1 MTRTPKSRLFNLFL
15 PGAALIICV
24 LGVFYNF
31 QSRYYYQIPA
41 ILIPLS
47 AAAFLLNN
55 LYQKSKKEHLL
66 NTELEDMLGK
76 INLAY
81 QQLETEEARNKSLR
95 HKIRRYDILAVLIE
109 RLNQN
114 LSLEETVNTLVE
126 SAYSLL
132 GQGDSSCLL
141 YLSEGSSDKLYLAAA
156 DKNSSIKEKYGDMF
170 DEWLI
175 KHSQPLLV
183 EDTLSDFR
191 FDSDKFRKS
200 SKRGIG
206 SIISCCLVSRRRPI
220 GLLRLDNPAQKY
232 FGLEELRLLNTI
244 ADIASIAVDNSKY
257 YQHIKDLAATDSLTH
272 LYTRRFILER
282 LEEEIKRSLITERP
296 VSIIMLDID
305 FFKQY
310 NDQYGHLAGDIVL
323 RNLSLWLKEALSG
336 RDYLGGRIGGEEFL
350 VILASKAKEKAFSI
364 AEEIRACIQEKTV
377 NLRRKPSKV
386 TVSAGVAGCPQDAR
400 TIEDLM
406 NKADIALYEAK
417 RSGRNRVCLF

>member
-1 MTRTPKSRLFNLFL
+1 MTRTPRSRLFNLFL
-15 PGAALIICV
+15 PGAALCICAW
-24 LGVFYNF
+24 GVFFN
-31 QSRYYYQIPA
+31 SHSPYYYQIPA
-41 ILIPLS
+41 LLIPL
-47 AAAFLLNN
+47 AAGAFLLNN
-55 LYQKSKKEHLL
+55 LYQKSKKERLL
-66 NTELEDMLGK
+66 NTELEDMIGK
-76 INLAY
+76 TNLAY
-81 QQLETEEARNKSLR
+81 QQLETEELKNKSLR
-95 HKIRRYDILAVLIE
+95 EKIRRYDILAVLIE

-114 LSLEETVNTLVE
+114 LSLEETVNTLTE

-132 GQGDSSCLL
+132 GQRDTSCLL
-141 YLSEGSSDKLYLAAA
+141 YLSEGSSDKVYLAST

-200 SKRGIG
+200 SKRKIG
-206 SIISCCLVSRRRPI
+206 SIISCCLISRRRPT
-220 GLLRLDNPAQKY
+220 GLLRLDNPSPKH

-244 ADIASIAVDNSKY
+244 SDIASIAIDNSKY
-257 YQHIKDLAATDSLTH
+257 YQHIKDLAVTDSLTH

-282 LEEEIKRSLITERP
+282 LEEEIKRSLLTERP
-296 VSIIMLDID
+296 LSLIMLDID

-323 RNLSLWLKEALSG
+323 RNLSLWLKEALSN
-336 RDYLGGRIGGEEFL
+336 RDFLAGRIGGEEFL
-350 VILASKAKEKAFSI
+350 VILASTAKDAAFGI
-364 AEEIRACIQEKTV
+364 AEEIRGHIQGKTV

-386 TVSAGVAGCPQDAR
+386 TISAGVSSCPQDAR
-400 TIEDLM
+400 SAQDLM

-417 RSGRNRVCLF
+417 RSGRNKVCLF

>member
-1 MTRTPKSRLFNLFL
+1 L
-15 PGAALIICV
+15 ALIICG

-31 QSRYYYQIPA
+31 QSPFYYKIPA
-41 ILIPLS
+41 ILIPFFLVSFLS
-47 AAAFLLNN
+47 RN

-81 QQLETEEARNKSLR
+81 QQLETEEIKSKSLR
-95 HKIRRYDILAVLIE
+95 HKIQSYDILAILTE

-114 LSLEETVNTLVE
+114 LSLEETVHTLVE
-126 SAYSLL
+126 SASSLL
-132 GQGDSSCLL
+132 GQDDTSCIL

-156 DKNSSIKEKYGDMF
+156 DKNSSIKEKQGDMF

-175 KHSQPLLV
+175 KHAQPLLV

-191 FDSDKFRKS
+191 FDSDKFKKS
-200 SKRGIG
+200 SKRKIG
-206 SIISCCLVSRRRPI
+206 SIISCCLVSRRSPTGI
-220 GLLRLDNPAQKY
+220 LRLDNPVPKH
-232 FGLEELRLLNTI
+232 FSLEELRLLNTI
-244 ADIASIAVDNSKY
+244 ADIASIAVDNAKY
-257 YQHIKDLAATDSLTH
+257 YQHIKDLAITDSLTH

-282 LEEEIKRSLITERP
+282 LEEEIKRSLITEHP
-296 VSIIMLDID
+296 VSIVMLDID
-305 FFKQY
+305 FFKKY

-336 RDYLGGRIGGEEFL
+336 RDYLIGRIGGEEFL
-350 VILASKAKEKAFSI
+350 VILVSTAKENAFSV
-364 AEEIRACIQEKTV
+364 AEEIRGYIQEKTV

-386 TVSAGVAGCPQDAR
+386 TVSAGVAGCPGDAR
-400 TIEDLM
+400 TTEDLI